1 MRSIIAAILLIAA
14 FSLVAVAQ
22 KPDSSKPA
30 EVKPAAT
37 PKLPAAQEVV
47 EKYIKAIGGREPLK
61 KQKSRY
67 QAATVELAP
76 MGLKGT
82 VETFARSDDR
92 LLVKTTLAGIG
103 DILVGYDGQ
112 KAWTVN
118 PIQGNRV
125 QEGKEF
131 LQTKRTAMFAREIS
145 FDKLYTSLRVR
156 GIEPVGERQAYVI
169 VASTD
174 GLPDDVLFF
183 DTQTGLML
191 RSDSITITPEGEQA
205 ITSFYDDY
213 REVEGTKSPFKI
225 RAKTPAFEINTVIT
239 EIKYNVP
246 VDDTKFIQPK

>member
-1 MRSIIAAILLIAA
+1 MKPIFTSALLIAA
-14 FSLVAVAQ
+14 FSLSAFAQ

-30 EVKPAAT
+30 DPKPTAT
-37 PKLPAAQEVV
+37 PKLPEAKDVV
-47 EKYIKAIGGREPLK
+47 EKYVKAIGGREPLK

-67 QAATVELAP
+67 QAATVELSP
-76 MGLKGT
+76 MGIKGT

-92 LLVKTTLAGIG
+92 LLVKTSLGG
-103 DILVGYDGQ
+103 LGEILVGFDGQ

-125 QEGKEF
+125 QEGKEL

-145 FDKLYTSLRVR
+145 FDRLYNAMRVR
-156 GIEPVGERQAYVI
+156 GIESVGDRQAIVV
-169 VASTD
+169 VASSD

-183 DTQTGLML
+183 DKETGLML
-191 RSDSITITPEGEQA
+191 RSDSITVTPEGEQA
-205 ITSFYDDY
+205 ITTFFEDY

-246 VDDTKFIQPK
+246 IEDTKFTQPK